1 MQFSSTFT
9 DMFQPTRLNHQ
20 VAQCLTNYKG
30 VQLSPAQKEIILNE
44 LKIEGTSQVSIA
56 KYLHVEPHRIWK
68 MCKARQSGIA
78 FSLHAGCPRKIDDI
92 ANASLQSDILQAKL
106 NKKPLRKSEAM
117 QLTLK
122 YVKEVQISIKYV
134 KKILYAHNKSMG

>member
-56 KYLHVEPHRIWK
+56 KYLHMEPH
-68 MCKARQSGIA
+68 MEDVQSPPKWD
-78 FSLHAGCPRKIDDI
+78 C
-92 ANASLQSDILQAKL
+92 ILSTCWL
-106 NKKPLRKSEAM
+106 SKK
-117 QLTLK
+117 
-122 YVKEVQISIKYV
+122 
-134 KKILYAHNKSMG
+134 N